1 MIEKQAAPQPT
12 QGASPHVWTK
22 ESVADAVRAWSAKYG
37 VVRARRIRATDHALL
52 MAVYEHWGSV
62 AVLAESLGLPT
73 FVKERVTPEESAQAG
88 MAYIDRRP
96 SGYWTPKRV
105 MDAVRTRYQQGK
117 SLRPADMR
125 REDNGLYRAACRAFI
140 RWQLLMKRLE
150 IPKEAYGR
158 ERIWTQK
165 RITEKLRAWS
175 AAHGPVNYVA
185 LRRDEPALFSAVGRQ
200 PGGLEAAAKAAGVP
214 FRRQRNQWTKA
225 KIAATLRNRVKRG
238 KPILAKAVAKE
249 RQCLYLAA
257 LRHFGTWRE
266 ALQAAG
272 LLKQA
277 EQGRRYLRKDAL
289 AQAIREWVQLHG
301 TLKPAEVK
309 KGDRHLWQAV
319 YKRYEGG
326 FRQAAAQLGLPY
338 GGLRPWSREMVF
350 AEMGRRLQEG
360 KSLNPKKIIRS
371 HAGLYAAMTLYFGS
385 WKQAL
390 QAYGLNPDEHRTWP
404 KDRWFGTVIRR
415 KLQERHKRGQPL
427 SAKELKQAEP
437 EFYAGI
443 KRRYGNLRKALVAAG
458 IEIKKVEAEGKQH
471 TEAEVGN

>member
-1 MIEKQAAPQPT
+1 MPGKLPSS
-12 QGASPHVWTK
+12 SPKDNHKMV
-22 ESVADAVRAWSAKYG
+22 SVPIY
-37 VVRARRIRATDHALL
+37 RIRATDHALL

-117 SLRPADMR
+117 SLRPAAMR

-185 LRRDEPALFSAVGRQ
+185 LRRDEPALFSAVRRQ
-200 PGGLEAAAKAAGVP
+200 PDGLKAAGVP
-214 FRRQRNQWTKA
+214 FLRPRKQWTKA

-249 RQCLYLAA
+249 RQCLYSAA
-257 LRHFGTWRE
+257 LRHFGSWRK

-272 LLKQA
+272 LLHHSDRGVQYACEDYRRWLQDAGIVCSMSRKGNCYDNAVA
-277 EQGRRYLRKDAL
+277 ESFFS
-289 AQAIREWVQLHG
+289 
-301 TLKPAEVK
+301 TLKTELVYHEEYVTRAEA
-309 KGDRHLWQAV
+309 RQAV
-319 YKRYEGG
+319 FEYVEVFYN
-326 FRQAAAQLGLPY
+326 RQRRHSSLGYVSPEAFEAA
-338 GGLRPWSREMVF
+338 
-350 AEMGRRLQEG
+350 
-360 KSLNPKKIIRS
+360 LN
-371 HAGLYAAMTLYFGS
+371 
-385 WKQAL
+385 
-390 QAYGLNPDEHRTWP
+390 
-404 KDRWFGTVIRR
+404 
-415 KLQERHKRGQPL
+415 
-427 SAKELKQAEP
+427 
-437 EFYAGI
+437 
-443 KRRYGNLRKALVAAG
+443 
-458 IEIKKVEAEGKQH
+458 
-471 TEAEVGN
+471 